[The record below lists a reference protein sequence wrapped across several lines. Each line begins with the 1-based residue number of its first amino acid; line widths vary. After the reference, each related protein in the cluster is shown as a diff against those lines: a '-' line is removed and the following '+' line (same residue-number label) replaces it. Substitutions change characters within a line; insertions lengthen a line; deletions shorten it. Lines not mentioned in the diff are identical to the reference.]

1 MVHGGAMATADT
13 RKNYQGILAEP
24 VPKWNVLTKP
34 PEDELR
40 KLYDDK
46 MKALFAHYELDSI
59 DAFSFD
65 AAKTAIA
72 WYKLAWALARD
83 HVPGF
88 SSPPRKRGKPA
99 TLAEE
104 NVTLAMHVDLIKR
117 RDGLSDRKA
126 IQVVVAQKLISGS
139 EQTLL
144 KRYNRTK
151 KLYAPMVRLF
161 DNVAKAKGSELLVSI
176 MEDVLL
182 RGQ

>member
-1 MVHGGAMATADT
+1 MPKVGA
-13 RKNYQGILAEP
+13 RKKYEGILAEP
-24 VPKWNVLTKP
+24 IPDWNTLTEP

-40 KLYDDK
+40 KFYDDK
-46 MKALFAHYELDSI
+46 MRALFAHYELDSA
-59 DAFSFD
+59 DAFGFD
-65 AAKTAIA
+65 SASTAIA
-72 WYKLAWALARD
+72 WYKLAWSLARD

-88 SSPPRKRGKPA
+88 NAAPRKRGKPA
-99 TLAEE
+99 TLTEQ

-126 IQVVVAQKLISGS
+126 IEAVVAQKLVSGS

-151 KLYAPMVRLF
+151 KLFAAMGRLF
-161 DNVAKAKGSELLVSI
+161 DNVAEAEGSDLLVSI